1 MKPTG
6 LEVEAEVRKLK
17 DDVKGRYSPVVSL
30 YLDRS
35 FGGNYESELNSMLRE
50 KEKLL
55 AGLDFSSGRE
65 QLTRKLL
72 NNLRKRVEQLERPDG
87 RELFISYSG
96 EGFQKEYHF
105 PVSIPS
111 KLIIQPE
118 PYIRPLESIL
128 DQFDRYCVAVIDRG
142 GSRFF
147 TSYLGRFQKED
158 IDVVSQV
165 PGQVSED
172 DTGRGA
178 RASLKSKGGTGR
190 EAWGG
195 WRENKIQAHI
205 EDHLQRYLKHLGE
218 VLRRLTRRQ
227 NIDHLVLVGPKGG
240 EGEIVQGL
248 RPHLNRDVREKIIGT
263 FSGGSKTEKNEI
275 QDKFKEL
282 VREFK
287 LTRETKLLNRLLAE
301 AEKPEGL
308 GVLGIEATLEA
319 LFNAKVK
326 TLILNEAAEKAGWIC
341 PDDYYLSPGQ
351 KDCPVC
357 GETMKLTE
365 DLFGHMV
372 WEAIDQNSE
381 IFFIREAGSDYFD
394 EAQVGALLRF

>member
-1 MKPTG
+1 MNPTG
-6 LEVEAEVRKLK
+6 LEVEAEVRELRER
-17 DDVKGRYSPVVSL
+17 VNGSHNPVVSL

-35 FGGNYESELNSMLRE
+35 FGSNYESELNSMLRE

-55 AGLDFSSGRE
+55 EEMDFPSGRK

-96 EGFQKEYHF
+96 EDFRKEYRF
-105 PVSIPS
+105 SVSVPS

-118 PYIRPLESIL
+118 PYIRPLESIME
-128 DQFDRYCVAVIDRG
+128 QFDRYCVAVIDRG

-147 TSYLGRFQKED
+147 IAYLGRFQEED
-158 IDVVSQV
+158 IDLESDV

-172 DTGRGA
+172 DTGKGA

-195 WRENKIQAHI
+195 WKENKIQAHI
-205 EDHLQRYLKHLGE
+205 EDHFQRYLKDVAE

-227 NIDHLVLVGPKGG
+227 NIDHLVLVGPKGE
-240 EGEIVQGL
+240 EGEVVQGL
-248 RPHLNRDVREKIIGT
+248 RPHLNRDIGEKIIGT

-275 QDKFKEL
+275 RDRFKEL
-282 VREFK
+282 VRAYRLK
-287 LTRETKLLNRLLAE
+287 RETKLLNRLFAE
-301 AEKPEGL
+301 ADKPEGL

-319 LFNAKVK
+319 LFNGKVK
-326 TLILNEAAEKAGWIC
+326 TLVLSEDAERAGWIC
-341 PDDYYLSPGQ
+341 PGDYYLSPEQ
-351 KDCPVC
+351 EECPVC
-357 GETMKLTE
+357 GETMKVTE

-381 IFFIREAGSDYFD
+381 IFFIREAGRGSFAEV
-394 EAQVGALLRF
+394 EAGALLRF

>member
-1 MKPTG
+1 MNPNG
-6 LEVEAEVRKLK
+6 LEVEAEVRELRNR
-17 DDVKGRYSPVVSL
+17 VKGSYSPVVSL

-35 FGGNYESELNSMLRE
+35 LGGNYESELNSMLRE

-55 AGLDFSSGRE
+55 AELDFSSGRE

-96 EGFQKEYHF
+96 DGFRQEYRF
-105 PVSIPS
+105 PVSMPS

-128 DQFDRYCVAVIDRG
+128 EQFDRYFIAVIDRG
-142 GSRFF
+142 RSRFF
-147 TSYLGRFQKED
+147 TSYLGRFQEED
-158 IDVVSQV
+158 ISVESEV

-172 DTGRGA
+172 DTGKGA

-195 WRENKIQAHI
+195 WKENKIQAHI
-205 EDHLQRYLKHLGE
+205 EDHFQRYLKGLA
-218 VLRRLTRRQ
+218 VLLRRLTRKQ
-227 NIDHLVLVGPKGG
+227 NIDHLVLAGPKGE

-248 RPHLNRDVREKIIGT
+248 RPHLNRDVKEKIIGT

-275 QDKFKEL
+275 RGRFKEL
-282 VREFK
+282 VRDFR
-287 LTRETKLLNRLLAE
+287 LTRETKLLNRLFAE
-301 AEKPEGL
+301 SDKPEGL

-319 LFNAKVK
+319 LFNGKVK
-326 TLILNEAAEKAGWIC
+326 TLVLSEDVESAGWIC
-341 PDDYYLSPGQ
+341 PDDYYVSPEQ
-351 KDCPVC
+351 EECPVC
-357 GETMKLTE
+357 GEMMKVTE

-381 IFFIREAGSDYFD
+381 IFFVREAGRGSFA
-394 EAQVGALLRF
+394 EAAVGALLRF